1 MNIFGRRETGKAVQI
16 EMAAPRRSPGKN
28 FQYDVRAALSKSL
41 FLFLLCYGSVGG
53 FLSAYDMDYNK
64 TLCIAALAAMSL
76 LMGFLYETGIKWLTN
91 LSMIV
96 IFGVYA
102 YISVKQFWVLN
113 SGAYAVINK
122 MYEVARAYLGV
133 TGGNAYS
140 LRIQDAYLTVTS
152 IAIFVGVVEI
162 ILVGIRTYYKAGFLS
177 TFLMTF
183 ILYLI
188 PLYFDR
194 TPDRLETFFLLSG
207 YATLLLI
214 QCGGTRRHISG
225 QMRKALPLGIALSAA
240 VTLLIGAL
248 VPQREYRILV
258 PKNPQKAA
266 TEETAAA
273 FAQYGMLALMR
284 NVSGGGGVNGGKL
297 SNRAALMPQYKTDL
311 TVRFTPYSLEPL
323 YLKAFAGLDY
333 LGDRW
338 RDVREVFPEADTML
352 TGSTSPI
359 SSVVITR
366 KEWFVS
372 DPGVQS
378 RGIMEVVNVDASED
392 FDYRPYY
399 TDDAATIQI
408 GGTSIYTYYPAVSD
422 VLIMD
427 GEPDKRYLQV
437 PLNCYQAVE
446 DTCEEAGFSGTPEEI
461 ARQITDYFAENFTY
475 TLRPGFY
482 FGSQDYIS
490 YFLNRNKKGYCSHF
504 ASAGT
509 MLFRYMGIPARY
521 VEGYALSYA
530 DMALDGT
537 LLEDEKYED
546 YYSGYS
552 PLGETALV
560 EVDVSD
566 AQAHAWVEIY
576 IEGKGWVVV
585 DPTPAAGE
593 EEEVGSFWENFGIG
607 NDSDGRDD
615 SGQDGLT
622 DYLGDALENSAPL
635 LLIAMAAAGAFLLG
649 KKALEKERERRLPER
664 ERAKLEYRRLT
675 EGLSG
680 REPEFAA
687 LTTPAQELDWIRKN
701 CGPEI
706 PEGLE
711 DRLYR
716 AFFAPDGQQ
725 DYQTLR
731 IELAELRRR
740 TRRGA
745 RKRRKGKAL

>member
-1 MNIFGRRETGKAVQI
+1 M
-16 EMAAPRRSPGKN
+16 EMTEPRRSLIEILA
-28 FQYDVRAALSKSL
+28 QYDLGATLSKSL

-64 TLCIAALAAMSL
+64 ILCIIIMAILSF
-76 LMGFLYETGIKWLTN
+76 LMGFLYELEIKWVTN
-91 LSMIV
+91 LAIIV
-96 IFGVYA
+96 IFAVYA
-102 YISVKQFWVLN
+102 LIAVEMFWILN

-122 MYEVARAYLGV
+122 MYEVARAYLGI

-152 IAIFVGVVEI
+152 IAIFVGAVEI
-162 ILVGIRTYYKAGFLS
+162 ILVGIRTQYKAGFFS

-194 TPDRLETFFLLSG
+194 TPDLPETFCLLSG
-207 YATLLLI
+207 YATLFLI
-214 QCGGTRRHISG
+214 QCGGSRKHISG

-240 VTLLIGAL
+240 ITLLIGAL
-248 VPQREYRILV
+248 FPQRDYRVLV

-266 TEETAAA
+266 MEDTVAV
-273 FAQYGMLALMR
+273 FAQYGMLAFMR
-284 NVSGGGGVNGGKL
+284 NASGAGVSGGKL
-297 SNRAALMPQYKTDL
+297 SNNAALMPQYKTDL
-311 TVRFTPYSLEPL
+311 TVRFTPYSMEPL

-338 RDVREVFPEADTML
+338 RDVREVFPEADAML
-352 TGSTSPI
+352 ARSSSPS
-359 SSVVITR
+359 SSVVINR

-378 RGIMEVVNVDASED
+378 RGVMEVVNVDASED

-399 TDDAATIQI
+399 ADDAATIQI
-408 GGTSIYTYYPAVSD
+408 GDTSIYTYYPAVSD
-422 VLIMD
+422 VLILD
-427 GEPDKRYLQV
+427 REPDERYLQV
-437 PLNCYQAVE
+437 PQNCYRAVKK
-446 DTCEEAGFSGTPEEI
+446 TCEEAGFSGTPEEI

-482 FGSQDYIS
+482 FGGQDYIS

-585 DPTPAAGE
+585 DPTPATGE

-607 NDSDGRDD
+607 NGSDEGND

-622 DYLGDALENSAPL
+622 DYLGDALENSAPFL
-635 LLIAMAAAGAFLLG
+635 FIAMAAAVLCFLG
-649 KKALEKERERRLPER
+649 KKALEKQRERKLPER
-664 ERAKLEYRRLT
+664 ERAKLEYRRMT
-675 EGLSG
+675 ERLSE

-687 LTTPAQELDWIRKN
+687 LTTPAQELAWIREN
-701 CGPEI
+701 FGAEI

-711 DRLYR
+711 ERLYR
-716 AFFAPDGQQ
+716 AFFAPEGQQ
-725 DYQTLR
+725 DCQALR
-731 IELAELRRR
+731 LELAGLRRR
-740 TRRGA
+740 IRRGA
-745 RKRRKGKAL
+745 QKRRKGKAL